1 MINGHIYFGFNLR
14 YISYFYL
21 NCDGKVLLLI
31 LEARVKKDDTLF
43 DDTSVDTFDNTFGDT
58 FNDLAS
64 FNYPLRTLLIASGC
78 C

>member
-1 MINGHIYFGFNLR
+1 M
-14 YISYFYL
+14 
-21 NCDGKVLLLI
+21 
-31 LEARVKKDDTLF
+31 KKDDTLF
-43 DDTSVDTFDNTFGDT
+43 DDTSVDTFDNTFRDT

>member
-1 MINGHIYFGFNLR
+1 MSFSDFPQPRVVSLNG
-14 YISYFYL
+14 
-21 NCDGKVLLLI
+21 
-31 LEARVKKDDTLF
+31 ARVKKDDTLF

-64 FNYPLRTLLIASGC
+64 FNYPLRTLLIASFC